1 MATNLQQEFCKLRDT
16 YIEKQFGRL
25 NEMQRAAVFT
35 TSGPLLILAGAGSGK
50 TTVLVNRI
58 ANLIRFGSAHG
69 SSWTPREV
77 TEDDVKALRTALMT
91 GTDAPGWLDGMLRK
105 DAVRSWNVMA
115 ITFTNKAAG
124 ELKERLRN
132 MLGGEEGDEVFASTF
147 HSACV
152 RILRRWAEEI
162 GYPRSFTIYDT
173 DDSQRVM
180 KTVYKELSV
189 DDKFFPVKSA
199 INQMSRWK
207 DQLVSPAE
215 ALQTPAKDTK
225 GALAARVYA
234 AYEKKLKEAGA
245 FDFDDLIYQTVQLLA
260 EHKEVR
266 DFYQNK
272 YRYLLVDEYQ
282 DTSVAQFRL
291 VSLLTGPE
299 KNICVVGDDDQSI
312 YRFRGATIE
321 NILNFERVYPGTKTI
336 RLEQNYR
343 STSNILNA
351 ANCVIQHNTER
362 KGKTLWTQNGEGD
375 KVQVYTAENEQDE
388 ASHIADIIGQHLR
401 EGGHLADHAVL
412 YRMNAQSAPLESYF
426 TRAGIPHKIVGGQ
439 RFNDRKE
446 VKDIHSYMSIV
457 ANPRDDVRL
466 RRIIN
471 EPARKI
477 GATTIDVIADLAGQ
491 EGVSMLEI
499 IRHADQYAKLS
510 RAIAPLYKFYQIYE
524 RLQDSLENKTLDEFA
539 SDVIEITG
547 YKAMLEADAAKGHED
562 AADRLQNLG
571 QLVNNVKNYCDQQG
585 EEASLEGYLEDIAL
599 ISDIDNY
606 NESADQVVLMTIHS
620 AKGLEFPYVFL
631 IGMEEG
637 VFPSE
642 MSKYSEADL
651 EEERRLAYVGITRA
665 KKELYISNSVTR
677 MLYGR
682 TQRNEPSRF
691 LREIE
696 PEYLEET
703 RSPVLEQRSRLGGWG
718 SSYSDTVP
726 GGASGY
732 SGASGW
738 GRGSASYGSY
748 GGSTG
753 YGNRSGYLNREY
765 NAGESRG
772 FGSGYAGR
780 GSSSSG
786 YGSSYGSRSGSVGG
800 SGGFGSG
807 YSRPA
812 TPETPAKQINFT
824 GTPAVKTNANT
835 TKHYEPGDV
844 VEHKVFGRG
853 TVVAVKPAAGDQI
866 VEIRFEK
873 VGVKKTMA
881 NFAPLTKITEER
893 EYDDRSIDRPHPGA
907 GKGGG
912 RSGQALLLR
921 CPYHRPAG
929 RAG

>member
-1 MATNLQQEFCKLRDT
+1 MATDLTQEFCALRDT

-25 NEMQRAAVFT
+25 NDMQRQAVFT
-35 TSGPLLILAGAGSGK
+35 TDGPLLILAGAGSGK

-69 SSWTPREV
+69 SKQTPRPA
-77 TEDDVKALRTALMT
+77 TEDDIKALRNAIMT
-91 GTDAPGWLDGMLRK
+91 GTAAPSWLDGMLRQN
-105 DAVRSWNVMA
+105 AVRSWNVMA

-124 ELKERLRN
+124 ELKERLRR

-180 KTVYKELSV
+180 KAVYKELGLDEKSV
-189 DDKFFPVKSA
+189 AIKTA
-199 INQMSRWK
+199 INMMSARK
-207 DQLVSPAE
+207 DQMVSPTD
-215 ALQTPAKDTK
+215 ALKDPTLGIEGK
-225 GALAARVYA
+225 YDRYKCEISARAYA

-260 EHKEVR
+260 EHKDVR

-299 KNICVVGDDDQSI
+299 RNICVVGDDDQSI

-321 NILNFERVYPGTKTI
+321 NILNFEKCYPGAKTI

-362 KGKTLWTQNGEGD
+362 KGKTLWTDNGEGD

-388 ASHIADIIGQHLR
+388 AMHIADVIGQHLKA
-401 EGGHLADHAVL
+401 GGHLADHAIL
-412 YRMNAQSAPLESYF
+412 YRMNAQSAPIESYF

-477 GATTIDVIADLAGQ
+477 GNTTVEVIADLAAQ
-491 EGVSMLEI
+491 QGVSMLEI
-499 IRHADQYAKLS
+499 IGHADQYAKLS
-510 RAIAPLYKFYQIYE
+510 RAVMPLLKFWQIYQN
-524 RLQDSLENKTLDEFA
+524 LQDSLETKTLDAFA
-539 SDVIEITG
+539 ADVIERTG

-571 QLVNNVKNYCDQQG
+571 QLVNNVKNYCDQHG
-585 EEASLEGYLEDIAL
+585 EDATLEGYLEDIAL
-599 ISDIDNY
+599 ISDIDSY

-696 PEYLEET
+696 PEYIEET

-718 SSYSDTVP
+718 SSCSDTVP

-732 SGASGW
+732 SGPSGW
-738 GRGSASYGSY
+738 GRSAGGYGS
-748 GGSTG
+748 GG
-753 YGNRSGYLNREY
+753 YGSRSGGGYLNREY
-765 NAGESRG
+765 NAGERSG

-780 GSSSSG
+780 GTSSSG
-786 YGSSYGSRSGSVGG
+786 YGAAYGNSSTQPKVR
-800 SGGFGSG
+800 SGGFGAG
-807 YSRPA
+807 YSGA
-812 TPETPAKQINFT
+812 GTAKKPISFT
-824 GTPAVKTNANT
+824 GAPAAKAAPAGS
-835 TKHYEPGDV
+835 KHYEPGDI

-853 TVVAVKPAAGDQI
+853 TVLKVKPAAGDQI
-866 VEIRFEK
+866 VEINFEK
-873 VGVKKTMA
+873 VGIKKTMA
-881 NFAPLTKITEER
+881 NFAPLTKITTEE
-893 EYDDRSIDRPHPGA
+893 
-907 GKGGG
+907 
-912 RSGQALLLR
+912 
-921 CPYHRPAG
+921 
-929 RAG
+929 

>member
-321 NILNFERVYPGTKTI
+321 NILNFERIYPGTKTI

-703 RSPVLEQRSRLGGWG
+703 RSRLGGWG
-718 SSYSDTVP
+718 SNYSDTVP

-738 GRGSASYGSY
+738 GRSSSSY

-786 YGSSYGSRSGSVGG
+786 YGSSYGSHSGSVGG
-800 SGGFGSG
+800 PGGFGSG

-812 TPETPAKQINFT
+812 VPKTPAEQINFT
-824 GTPAVKTNANT
+824 GTPAAKTNANT
-835 TKHYEPGDV
+835 KKHYEPGDV

-873 VGVKKTMA
+873 VGIKKTMA
-881 NFAPLTKITEER
+881 NFAPLTKITEE
-893 EYDDRSIDRPHPGA
+893 
-907 GKGGG
+907 
-912 RSGQALLLR
+912 
-921 CPYHRPAG
+921 
-929 RAG
+929 

>member
-765 NAGESRG
+765 NAGESLG

-824 GTPAVKTNANT
+824 GTLATKTNANT

-881 NFAPLTKITEER
+881 NFAPLTKITEE
-893 EYDDRSIDRPHPGA
+893 
-907 GKGGG
+907 
-912 RSGQALLLR
+912 
-921 CPYHRPAG
+921 
-929 RAG
+929 

>member
-260 EHKEVR
+260 EHKEVQ

-738 GRGSASYGSY
+738 GRGSSSYGSY

-786 YGSSYGSRSGSVGG
+786 YGSSYGSHSGSV
-800 SGGFGSG
+800 GGFGSG

-812 TPETPAKQINFT
+812 VPKMPAKQINFT
-824 GTPAVKTNANT
+824 GTPAAKTNANT

-873 VGVKKTMA
+873 VGIKKTMA
-881 NFAPLTKITEER
+881 NFAPLTKITEE
-893 EYDDRSIDRPHPGA
+893 
-907 GKGGG
+907 
-912 RSGQALLLR
+912 
-921 CPYHRPAG
+921 
-929 RAG
+929 

>member
-477 GATTIDVIADLAGQ
+477 GATTIDVIADLAEQ

-718 SSYSDTVP
+718 SNYSDTVP

-753 YGNRSGYLNREY
+753 YGNHSGYLNREY

-780 GSSSSG
+780 GSASSG

-824 GTPAVKTNANT
+824 GTPAAKTNANT

-873 VGVKKTMA
+873 VGIKKTMA
-881 NFAPLTKITEER
+881 NFAPLTKITEE
-893 EYDDRSIDRPHPGA
+893 
-907 GKGGG
+907 
-912 RSGQALLLR
+912 
-921 CPYHRPAG
+921 
-929 RAG
+929 

>member
-1 MATNLQQEFCKLRDT
+1 MAASLQQEFCALRDT

-25 NEMQRAAVFT
+25 NDMQRQAVFT
-35 TSGPLLILAGAGSGK
+35 TDGPLLILAGAGSGK

-77 TEDDVKALRTALMT
+77 TEEDVKALKTAIMT
-91 GTDAPGWLDGMLRK
+91 GTDAPAWLDGMLRQN
-105 DAVRSWNVMA
+105 AVRSWNVMA

-152 RILRRWAEEI
+152 RILRRWAESI

-180 KTVYKELSV
+180 KAVYKELSI
-189 DDKFFPVKSA
+189 DDKFFPIKSA

-207 DQLVSPAE
+207 DQLVSPEE
-215 ALQTPAKDTK
+215 ALRTPARDTK
-225 GALAARVYA
+225 GAIAAKVYA
-234 AYEKKLKEAGA
+234 AYEKKLREAGA

-260 EHKEVR
+260 EHEDVR
-266 DFYQNK
+266 EFYQNK

-321 NILNFERVYPGTKTI
+321 NILNFERIFPGTKTI

-362 KGKTLWTQNGEGD
+362 KGKTLWTRNDEGD

-388 ASHIADIIGQHLR
+388 AMHIADVIGEHLK

-412 YRMNAQSAPLESYF
+412 YRMNAQSAPIESYF

-457 ANPRDDVRL
+457 ANARDDVRL

-477 GATTIDVIADLAGQ
+477 GNTTVDVIADLAAQQGI
-491 EGVSMLEI
+491 SMLEVI
-499 IRHADQYAKLS
+499 SHADAYAKLS
-510 RAIAPLYKFYQIYE
+510 RAIMPLLKFWQIYE
-524 RLQDSLENKTLDEFA
+524 KLQESLETRTLDEFA
-539 SDVIEITG
+539 QDVIEVTG

-571 QLVNNVKNYCDQQG
+571 QLVNNVKNYCDQHG
-585 EEASLEGYLEDIAL
+585 EDASLEGYLEDIAL
-599 ISDIDNY
+599 ISDIDSY

-665 KKELYISNSVTR
+665 KKELYISNSVSR

-696 PEYLEET
+696 PEYIEET
-703 RSPVLEQRSRLGGWG
+703 RSPALERRSSMGWG

-738 GRGSASYGSY
+738 GRNSSSF
-748 GGSTG
+748 GGRTG
-753 YGNRSGYLNREY
+753 GYNSGGRSGYLNSEY
-765 NAGESRG
+765 N
-772 FGSGYAGR
+772 SGAH
-780 GSSSSG
+780 
-786 YGSSYGSRSGSVGG
+786 
-800 SGGFGSG
+800 GGFGDRYSKKQNTEYKRTVSTIAEMEALADDPDGYMSG
-807 YSRPA
+807 KISGKDYEGYVRDRMAGRTTSGFGENYSQKSG
-812 TPETPAKQINFT
+812 TPLNDMKRVFFA
-824 GTPAVKTNANT
+824 GTPAPKSAPTGP
-835 TKHYEPGDV
+835 KHYEVGDI

-853 TVVAVKPAAGDQI
+853 RVLAVKAAAGDQI
-866 VEIRFEK
+866 VEINFEK

-881 NFAPLTKITEER
+881 NFAPLTKITEE
-893 EYDDRSIDRPHPGA
+893 
-907 GKGGG
+907 
-912 RSGQALLLR
+912 
-921 CPYHRPAG
+921 
-929 RAG
+929 

>member
-738 GRGSASYGSY
+738 GRGSSSYGGY

-786 YGSSYGSRSGSVGG
+786 YGSSYGSHSGSVGG

-824 GTPAVKTNANT
+824 GTLATKTNANT

-881 NFAPLTKITEER
+881 NFAPLTKITEE
-893 EYDDRSIDRPHPGA
+893 
-907 GKGGG
+907 
-912 RSGQALLLR
+912 
-921 CPYHRPAG
+921 
-929 RAG
+929 

>member
-1 MATNLQQEFCKLRDT
+1 MAIDLRQEFCALRDT

-25 NEMQRAAVFT
+25 NAMQREAVFT
-35 TSGPLLILAGAGSGK
+35 TNGPLLILAGAGSGK

-58 ANLIRFGSAHG
+58 ANLIRFGAAHG
-69 SSWTPREV
+69 SQWVPREV
-77 TEDDVKALRTALMT
+77 TEDDVKALRMAIMT
-91 GTDAPGWLDGMLRK
+91 NTDAPFWLDGMLRK

-173 DDSQRVM
+173 DDAQRVM
-180 KTVYKELSV
+180 KSVYKELSI

-207 DQLVSPAE
+207 DQLVSPEE
-215 ALQTPAKDTK
+215 ALRTPARDTK
-225 GALAARVYA
+225 GALAAKVYA
-234 AYEKKLKEAGA
+234 AYEKKLKDAGA

-260 EHKEVR
+260 GHEEVR
-266 DFYQNK
+266 QFYQNK

-321 NILNFERVYPGTKTI
+321 NILNFERIYPGTKTI

-362 KGKTLWTQNGEGD
+362 KGKTLWTKNGEGD

-388 ASHIADIIGQHLR
+388 AMHIADVIGQHLK

-412 YRMNAQSAPLESYF
+412 YRMNAQSAPIESYF

-457 ANPRDDVRL
+457 ANARDDVRL

-477 GATTIDVIADLAGQ
+477 GNTTIEVIADLAAQ
-491 EGVSMLEI
+491 ENTSMLEI
-499 IRHADQYAKLS
+499 ISHADQYARLS
-510 RAIAPLYKFYQIYE
+510 RSIMPILKFWQIYE
-524 RLQDSLENKTLDEFA
+524 KLQESLETRTLDEFA
-539 SDVIEITG
+539 SDVIELSG
-547 YKAMLEADAAKGHED
+547 YKAMLEQEIAKGHED

-571 QLVNNVKNYCDQQG
+571 QLVNNVKNYCDQHG
-585 EEASLEGYLEDIAL
+585 EEATLEGYLEDIAL
-599 ISDIDNY
+599 ISDIDSY
-606 NESADQVVLMTIHS
+606 NESSDQVVLMTIHS

-642 MSKYSEADL
+642 MSKYSEEDL

-665 KKELYISNSVTR
+665 KKDLYISNSVTR

-696 PEYLEET
+696 PEYIEET
-703 RSPVLEQRSRLGGWG
+703 RSPALEHRSQLGGWG
-718 SSYSDTVP
+718 SAYSDTVP

-738 GRGSASYGSY
+738 GRSRS
-748 GGSTG
+748 GGSG
-753 YGNRSGYLNREY
+753 SGSRSGYLNAEY
-765 NAGESRG
+765 NGGSRG
-772 FGSGYAGR
+772 FGADYAGR
-780 GSSSSG
+780 GASG
-786 YGSSYGSRSGSVGG
+786 PASADSRSR

-807 YSRPA
+807 YGRAAAPKA
-812 TPETPAKQINFT
+812 PAKPVQFT
-824 GTPAVKTNANT
+824 GAPAAKPAASTP
-835 TKHYEPGDV
+835 KHYEPGDI

-853 TVVAVKPAAGDQI
+853 KVLKVKPAAGDQI
-866 VEIRFEK
+866 VEINFEK

-881 NFAPLTKITEER
+881 NFAPLTKITEE
-893 EYDDRSIDRPHPGA
+893 
-907 GKGGG
+907 
-912 RSGQALLLR
+912 
-921 CPYHRPAG
+921 
-929 RAG
+929 

>member
-260 EHKEVR
+260 EHKEAR

-682 TQRNEPSRF
+682 TQRNESSRF

-738 GRGSASYGSY
+738 GRGSSSYGSY

-812 TPETPAKQINFT
+812 VPKTPAKQIDFT
-824 GTPAVKTNANT
+824 GTPAAKTNANT

-873 VGVKKTMA
+873 VGIKKTMA
-881 NFAPLTKITEER
+881 NFAPLTKITEE
-893 EYDDRSIDRPHPGA
+893 
-907 GKGGG
+907 
-912 RSGQALLLR
+912 
-921 CPYHRPAG
+921 
-929 RAG
+929 

>member
-738 GRGSASYGSY
+738 GRGSSSYGSY

-765 NAGESRG
+765 NAGESWG

-824 GTPAVKTNANT
+824 GTPAAKTNANT

-873 VGVKKTMA
+873 VGIKKTMA
-881 NFAPLTKITEER
+881 NFAPLTKITEE
-893 EYDDRSIDRPHPGA
+893 
-907 GKGGG
+907 
-912 RSGQALLLR
+912 
-921 CPYHRPAG
+921 
-929 RAG
+929 

>member
-199 INQMSRWK
+199 VNQMSRWK

-571 QLVNNVKNYCDQQG
+571 QLVNNVKNYCDQHG

-703 RSPVLEQRSRLGGWG
+703 RSPVLEQRSRLGGLG

-738 GRGSASYGSY
+738 GRGSSSYGSY

-786 YGSSYGSRSGSVGG
+786 YGSSYGSHSGSVGG
-800 SGGFGSG
+800 PGGFGSG

-812 TPETPAKQINFT
+812 VPKTPAKQINFT
-824 GTPAVKTNANT
+824 GTLATKTNANT

-873 VGVKKTMA
+873 VGIKKTME
-881 NFAPLTKITEER
+881 NFAPLTKITEE
-893 EYDDRSIDRPHPGA
+893 
-907 GKGGG
+907 
-912 RSGQALLLR
+912 
-921 CPYHRPAG
+921 
-929 RAG
+929 

>member
-189 DDKFFPVKSA
+189 DDKFFPVKNA

-718 SSYSDTVP
+718 SNYSDTVP

-738 GRGSASYGSY
+738 GRGSSSYGSY

-786 YGSSYGSRSGSVGG
+786 YGSSYGSHSGSVGG
-800 SGGFGSG
+800 PGGFGSG

-812 TPETPAKQINFT
+812 VPKTPAKHINFT
-824 GTPAVKTNANT
+824 GTSTAKTNANT

-873 VGVKKTMA
+873 VGIKKTMA
-881 NFAPLTKITEER
+881 NFAPLTKITEE
-893 EYDDRSIDRPHPGA
+893 
-907 GKGGG
+907 
-912 RSGQALLLR
+912 
-921 CPYHRPAG
+921 
-929 RAG
+929 

>member
-571 QLVNNVKNYCDQQG
+571 QLVNNMKNYCDQQG

-738 GRGSASYGSY
+738 GRGSSSYGSY

-786 YGSSYGSRSGSVGG
+786 YGSSYGSHSGSVGGSGG

-812 TPETPAKQINFT
+812 VPKTPAKQINFT
-824 GTPAVKTNANT
+824 GTPAAKTNANT
-835 TKHYEPGDV
+835 KKHYEPGDV

-873 VGVKKTMA
+873 VGIKKTMA
-881 NFAPLTKITEER
+881 NFAPLTKITEE
-893 EYDDRSIDRPHPGA
+893 
-907 GKGGG
+907 
-912 RSGQALLLR
+912 
-921 CPYHRPAG
+921 
-929 RAG
+929 

>member
-91 GTDAPGWLDGMLRK
+91 DTDAPGWLDGMLRK

-718 SSYSDTVP
+718 SNYSDTVP

-738 GRGSASYGSY
+738 GRSSSSYGSY

-786 YGSSYGSRSGSVGG
+786 YGSGYSGSASS

-812 TPETPAKQINFT
+812 VPKTSAKQINFT

-835 TKHYEPGDV
+835 KKHYEPGDV

-873 VGVKKTMA
+873 VGIKKTMA
-881 NFAPLTKITEER
+881 NFAPLTKITEE
-893 EYDDRSIDRPHPGA
+893 
-907 GKGGG
+907 
-912 RSGQALLLR
+912 
-921 CPYHRPAG
+921 
-929 RAG
+929 

>member
-91 GTDAPGWLDGMLRK
+91 DTDAPGWLDGMLRK

-225 GALAARVYA
+225 GALAARIYA

-738 GRGSASYGSY
+738 GRGSSSYGSY

-786 YGSSYGSRSGSVGG
+786 YGSGYSGSASS

-812 TPETPAKQINFT
+812 VPKTPAKQINFT
-824 GTPAVKTNANT
+824 GTLATKTNANT
-835 TKHYEPGDV
+835 KKHYEPGDV

-873 VGVKKTMA
+873 VGIKKTMA
-881 NFAPLTKITEER
+881 NFAPLTKITEE
-893 EYDDRSIDRPHPGA
+893 
-907 GKGGG
+907 
-912 RSGQALLLR
+912 
-921 CPYHRPAG
+921 
-929 RAG
+929 

>member
-1 MATNLQQEFCKLRDT
+1 MATDLTQEFCALRDT

-25 NEMQRAAVFT
+25 NDMQRQAVFT
-35 TSGPLLILAGAGSGK
+35 TDGPLLILAGAGSGK

-69 SSWTPREV
+69 SKQTPRPA
-77 TEDDVKALRTALMT
+77 TEDDIKALRNAIMT
-91 GTDAPGWLDGMLRK
+91 GTAAPSWLDGMLRQN
-105 DAVRSWNVMA
+105 AVRSWNVMA

-124 ELKERLRN
+124 ELKERLRR

-180 KTVYKELSV
+180 KAVYKELGLDEKSV
-189 DDKFFPVKSA
+189 AIKTA
-199 INQMSRWK
+199 INMMSARK
-207 DQLVSPAE
+207 DQMVSPTD
-215 ALQTPAKDTK
+215 ALKDPTLGIEGK
-225 GALAARVYA
+225 YDRYKCEISARAYA

-260 EHKEVR
+260 EHKDVR

-321 NILNFERVYPGTKTI
+321 NILNFERIYPGTKTI

-362 KGKTLWTQNGEGD
+362 KGKTLWTSNGEGD

-388 ASHIADIIGQHLR
+388 AMHIADVIGQHLKA
-401 EGGHLADHAVL
+401 GGHLADHAIL
-412 YRMNAQSAPLESYF
+412 YRMNAQSAPIESYF

-477 GATTIDVIADLAGQ
+477 GNTTVEVIADLAAQ
-491 EGVSMLEI
+491 QGVSMLEI
-499 IRHADQYAKLS
+499 IGHADQYAKLS
-510 RAIAPLYKFYQIYE
+510 RAVMPLLKFWQIYQN
-524 RLQDSLENKTLDEFA
+524 LQDSLETKTLDAFA
-539 SDVIEITG
+539 ADVIERTG

-571 QLVNNVKNYCDQQG
+571 QLVNNVKNYCDQHG
-585 EEASLEGYLEDIAL
+585 EDATLEGYLEDIAL
-599 ISDIDNY
+599 ISDIDSY

-696 PEYLEET
+696 PEYIEET

-732 SGASGW
+732 SGPSGW
-738 GRGSASYGSY
+738 GRSAGGYGS
-748 GGSTG
+748 GG
-753 YGNRSGYLNREY
+753 YGSRSGGGYLNREY
-765 NAGESRG
+765 NAGERSG

-780 GSSSSG
+780 GTSSSG
-786 YGSSYGSRSGSVGG
+786 YGAAYGNSSTQPKVR
-800 SGGFGSG
+800 SGGFGAG
-807 YSRPA
+807 YSGTGA
-812 TPETPAKQINFT
+812 KTPAAKISFT
-824 GTPAVKTNANT
+824 GAPAAKAAPAGS
-835 TKHYEPGDV
+835 KCYEPGDI

-853 TVVAVKPAAGDQI
+853 TVLKVKPAAGDQI
-866 VEIRFEK
+866 VEINFEK
-873 VGVKKTMA
+873 VGIKKTMA
-881 NFAPLTKITEER
+881 NFAPLTKITTEE
-893 EYDDRSIDRPHPGA
+893 
-907 GKGGG
+907 
-912 RSGQALLLR
+912 
-921 CPYHRPAG
+921 
-929 RAG
+929 

>member
-1 MATNLQQEFCKLRDT
+1 MAIMTN
-16 YIEKQFGRL
+16 
-25 NEMQRAAVFT
+25 
-35 TSGPLLILAGAGSGK
+35 
-50 TTVLVNRI
+50 
-58 ANLIRFGSAHG
+58 
-69 SSWTPREV
+69 
-77 TEDDVKALRTALMT
+77 
-91 GTDAPGWLDGMLRK
+91 TDAPSWLDGMLRK

-173 DDSQRVM
+173 DDAQRVM
-180 KTVYKELSV
+180 KSVYKELSI
-189 DDKFFPVKSA
+189 DDKFLPVKSA

-207 DQLVSPAE
+207 DQLVSPEE
-215 ALQTPAKDTK
+215 ALRTPARDTK
-225 GALAARVYA
+225 GALAAKVYA
-234 AYEKKLKEAGA
+234 AYEKKLKDAGA

-260 EHKEVR
+260 EHEEVR
-266 DFYQNK
+266 QFYQNK

-321 NILNFERVYPGTKTI
+321 NILNFERIYPGTKTI

-362 KGKTLWTQNGEGD
+362 KGKTLWTKNGEGD

-388 ASHIADIIGQHLR
+388 AMHIADVIGQHLK

-412 YRMNAQSAPLESYF
+412 YRMNAQSAPIESYF

-457 ANPRDDVRL
+457 ANARDDVRL

-477 GATTIDVIADLAGQ
+477 GNTTIEVIADLAAQ
-491 EGVSMLEI
+491 ENTSMLEI
-499 IRHADQYAKLS
+499 ISHADQYARLARS
-510 RAIAPLYKFYQIYE
+510 IMPILKFWQIYE
-524 RLQDSLENKTLDEFA
+524 KLQESLETRTLDEFA
-539 SDVIEITG
+539 SDVIELSG
-547 YKAMLEADAAKGHED
+547 YKAMLEQEIAKGHED

-571 QLVNNVKNYCDQQG
+571 QLVNNVKNYCDQHG
-585 EEASLEGYLEDIAL
+585 EEATLEGYLEDIAL
-599 ISDIDNY
+599 ISDIDSY
-606 NESADQVVLMTIHS
+606 NESSDQVVLMTIHS

-651 EEERRLAYVGITRA
+651 EEERRLCLCRHHPRQKGSLYLQQRDSDALWPHPAQRA
-665 KKELYISNSVTR
+665 QPLFARDRAGVHRGDPQPGAGAALSA
-677 MLYGR
+677 G
-682 TQRNEPSRF
+682 
-691 LREIE
+691 
-696 PEYLEET
+696 
-703 RSPVLEQRSRLGGWG
+703 RLGFGLQRYRAG
-718 SSYSDTVP
+718 RRIGLLRCLRLGPQPFRRFRFRQPLRLPELPNTTAEAGASGPTTP
-726 GGASGY
+726 GGARP
-732 SGASGW
+732 
-738 GRGSASYGSY
+738 GRPARTSAAVRAVLAPVMAAPQPPRLRR
-748 GGSTG
+748 
-753 YGNRSGYLNREY
+753 NRCSSPGHRRQSLPPAPRNTT
-765 NAGESRG
+765 SRG
-772 FGSGYAGR
+772 ISWSTKCLAAAR
-780 GSSSSG
+780 C
-786 YGSSYGSRSGSVGG
+786 SRSSL
-800 SGGFGSG
+800 
-807 YSRPA
+807 PQA
-812 TPETPAKQINFT
+812 T
-824 GTPAVKTNANT
+824 
-835 TKHYEPGDV
+835 
-844 VEHKVFGRG
+844 
-853 TVVAVKPAAGDQI
+853 
-866 VEIRFEK
+866 
-873 VGVKKTMA
+873 
-881 NFAPLTKITEER
+881 
-893 EYDDRSIDRPHPGA
+893 RS
-907 GKGGG
+907 
-912 RSGQALLLR
+912 
-921 CPYHRPAG
+921 
-929 RAG
+929 

>member
-291 VSLLTGPE
+291 VSLLTGPK

-738 GRGSASYGSY
+738 GRGSSSYGSY

-786 YGSSYGSRSGSVGG
+786 YGSSYGSHSGSVGG
-800 SGGFGSG
+800 PGGFGSG
-807 YSRPA
+807 YSRPVV
-812 TPETPAKQINFT
+812 PKTPAKQINFT
-824 GTPAVKTNANT
+824 GTPAAKTNANT

-873 VGVKKTMA
+873 VGIKKTMA
-881 NFAPLTKITEER
+881 NFAPLTKITEE
-893 EYDDRSIDRPHPGA
+893 
-907 GKGGG
+907 
-912 RSGQALLLR
+912 
-921 CPYHRPAG
+921 
-929 RAG
+929 

>member
-260 EHKEVR
+260 EHKEAR

-571 QLVNNVKNYCDQQG
+571 QLVNNVKNYCDQQS

-718 SSYSDTVP
+718 SNYSDTVP

-738 GRGSASYGSY
+738 GRGSSSYGSY

-780 GSSSSG
+780 GSASSG
-786 YGSSYGSRSGSVGG
+786 YGSSYSSRSGSVGG

-824 GTPAVKTNANT
+824 GTPAAKTNANT

-873 VGVKKTMA
+873 VGIKKTMA
-881 NFAPLTKITEER
+881 NFAPLTKITEE
-893 EYDDRSIDRPHPGA
+893 
-907 GKGGG
+907 
-912 RSGQALLLR
+912 
-921 CPYHRPAG
+921 
-929 RAG
+929 

>member
-718 SSYSDTVP
+718 SNYSDTVP

-738 GRGSASYGSY
+738 SRGSSSYGSY

-786 YGSSYGSRSGSVGG
+786 YGSSYGSHSGSVGG
-800 SGGFGSG
+800 PGGFGSG
-807 YSRPA
+807 YSRPVA
-812 TPETPAKQINFT
+812 PKTPAKQIDFT
-824 GTPAVKTNANT
+824 GTPTAKINANT
-835 TKHYEPGDV
+835 KKHYEPGDV

-873 VGVKKTMA
+873 VGIKKTMA
-881 NFAPLTKITEER
+881 NFAPLTKITEE
-893 EYDDRSIDRPHPGA
+893 
-907 GKGGG
+907 
-912 RSGQALLLR
+912 
-921 CPYHRPAG
+921 
-929 RAG
+929 

>member
-260 EHKEVR
+260 EHKEAR

-571 QLVNNVKNYCDQQG
+571 QLVNNVKNYCDQHG

-738 GRGSASYGSY
+738 GRGSSSYGSY

-786 YGSSYGSRSGSVGG
+786 YGSSYGSHSGSVGG

-812 TPETPAKQINFT
+812 VPKTPAKQINFT
-824 GTPAVKTNANT
+824 GAPAAKTNANT

-873 VGVKKTMA
+873 VGIKKTMA
-881 NFAPLTKITEER
+881 NFAPLTKITEE
-893 EYDDRSIDRPHPGA
+893 
-907 GKGGG
+907 
-912 RSGQALLLR
+912 
-921 CPYHRPAG
+921 
-929 RAG
+929 